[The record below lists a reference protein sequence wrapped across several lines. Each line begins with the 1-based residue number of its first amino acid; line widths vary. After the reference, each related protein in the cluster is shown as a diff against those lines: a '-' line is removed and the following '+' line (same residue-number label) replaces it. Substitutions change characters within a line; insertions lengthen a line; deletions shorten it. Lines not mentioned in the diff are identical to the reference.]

1 MTTRVSHSHP
11 RQNDGCG
18 PRPRSRFVS
27 VLLAESGERRAALIG
42 ADSVVVEGVQT
53 WHYGLMARWWA
64 EFATDGPE
72 IDFFR
77 RYVEVGQPA
86 LDLACGTGRLLVPFV
101 EAGLDVDGVDVS
113 PDMLAH
119 CAAAAARIDRDP
131 ALYCQALHQLQLPR
145 RYRTVF
151 VCGGFGIGGS
161 RDDDVEGLRRM
172 RDVLEPGG
180 LLAIDVEMPYADA
193 ETWAYWT
200 ADGRRDLPEPERS
213 SPGQRRLA
221 SDGCEYA
228 SATRVVAL
236 DPVAQQVTRAVQIW
250 QWRDGVLVA
259 SEHHTLTENLYFPHE
274 LTTLLETVGFAD
286 IQVVGGYHGGPPTA
300 DDEFLIY
307 LARRP

>member
-1 MTTRVSHSHP
+1 
-11 RQNDGCG
+11 
-18 PRPRSRFVS
+18 
-27 VLLAESGERRAALIG
+27 
-42 ADSVVVEGVQT
+42 
-53 WHYGLMARWWA
+53 MARWWA

-113 PDMLAH
+113 ADMLAH
-119 CAAAAARIDRDP
+119 CAAAAARVDRDP
-131 ALYCQALHQLQLPR
+131 GLYCQALHELQLPR
-145 RYRTVF
+145 RYRTVY

-213 SPGQRRLA
+213 APGHRRLA

-228 SATRVVAL
+228 NAARVVAL

-286 IQVVGGYHGGPPTA
+286 VQVVGGYHGGPP
-300 DDEFLIY
+300 
-307 LARRP
+307 